1 MASVVGTGEILL
13 NSKRYRISG
22 PVRKTLVSIAAPRF
36 TIGDTQRGADPRA
49 SILTQNDFRGGIGW
63 NRGLDPGSIDRVWWS
78 SCQTRFKGHV
88 LLPRASTAVAKATK
102 TDGSPTGEL
111 NSIIPYQVTGEAA
124 ESIYAVF
131 RDGDVRRF
139 ADANNSWELMTAN
152 ADGSTPLNL
161 TNPSSE
167 SITFTHTDGVNY
179 LIFAQGDTGY
189 TWTKDALTFTSMAG
203 SSNAAHK
210 VAFFTIWHGTLW
222 GISEDGT
229 LKNWASGPET
239 AATSKAKLPL
249 PNGYVTSLLVY
260 RNASGSPIIYATT
273 KTGLWA
279 YDETNNRWEETELR
293 TPFHVKSG
301 LGAIVWRDAIYFP
314 VGNAIYKCHTG
325 SNTAVVSLVWF
336 DKDHGV
342 PEGYRGQIQKLIGTH
357 NDLLALVN
365 ADVDITYTV
374 FPSAP
379 DGIGSTVINGTGTSA
394 ILGYNEQAWEVKWTG
409 ENSTGLRAGAVGSPY
424 RHNTNSYRLWF
435 VVGADMYWTELSPD
449 VINPDQISEFQY
461 ALAGTLETPWF
472 DGGDAAGAKTA
483 LTLRA
488 ITSGCSANVN
498 IAISYAVN
506 FSESYTSLGTI
517 TSSSETTTYDF
528 ASGVGVEFSSIKF
541 KADLASNSASSSP
554 DLNLI
559 ELRWREKIPAKYG
572 FSVTVDAAK
581 SFRGS
586 SPKQMLD
593 NITTVINTDT
603 LVNFTYKDDDSDRTY
618 YVDLVSAAGFEFT
631 GHDERG
637 QIQIQLVET

>member
-78 SCQTRFKGHV
+78 NCQTRFKGHV
-88 LLPRASTAVAKATK
+88 LLPRAVSSVTN
-102 TDGSPTGEL
+102 DNTGEI
-111 NSIIPYQVTGEAA
+111 NSIIPYRVTGESA

-131 RDGDVRRF
+131 RDGDVYRF
-139 ADANNSWELMTAN
+139 ANTNDAWESL
-152 ADGSTPLNL
+152 STNL

-189 TWTKDALTFTSMAG
+189 TWTKDASSFTSLAG
-203 SSNAAHK
+203 SSSAAHK

-239 AATSKAKLPL
+239 AATLKAKLPL

-314 VGNAIYKCHTG
+314 VGNAIYKYQTG
-325 SNTAVVSLVWF
+325 SNTAVVSLVGF

-342 PEGYRGQIQKLIGTH
+342 PSAYQGQIQKLIGTH

-365 ADVDITYTV
+365 ADIPEVTYDIQEGV
-374 FPSAP
+374 
-379 DGIGSTVINGTGTSA
+379 
-394 ILGYNEQAWEVKWTG
+394 
-409 ENSTGLRAGAVGSPY
+409 
-424 RHNTNSYRLWF
+424 
-435 VVGADMYWTELSPD
+435 
-449 VINPDQISEFQY
+449 
-461 ALAGTLETPWF
+461 
-472 DGGDAAGAKTA
+472 
-483 LTLRA
+483 
-488 ITSGCSANVN
+488 
-498 IAISYAVN
+498 
-506 FSESYTSLGTI
+506 SLG
-517 TSSSETTTYDF
+517 
-528 ASGVGVEFSSIKF
+528 
-541 KADLASNSASSSP
+541 L
-554 DLNLI
+554 
-559 ELRWREKIPAKYG
+559 
-572 FSVTVDAAK
+572 
-581 SFRGS
+581 
-586 SPKQMLD
+586 
-593 NITTVINTDT
+593 
-603 LVNFTYKDDDSDRTY
+603 
-618 YVDLVSAAGFEFT
+618 
-631 GHDERG
+631 G
-637 QIQIQLVET
+637 QL